1 MVRVR
6 EGGLRQVLHVH
17 LGGVGGVGL
26 GLALG
31 LVHLGGVAGRVD
43 VLLVVE
49 LLVRMIGVS

>member
-31 LVHLGGVAGRVD
+31 LVHLGGVARRVD

-49 LLVRMIGVS
+49 LLVRSRG